1 MSTLPKKIVLLFT
14 LLSFILAACS
24 SSRTIVNG
32 IEEKEANEIL
42 VYLNNKGIQATK
54 AATAV
59 TGSGGQQKAV
69 LYDIQVPETQANEA
83 MALLNIAGLPRK
95 RGQSLLGIFAGGG
108 LVPSQMEEKIR
119 FQQGLAEQ
127 IASTLRK
134 IDGVI
139 DADVLL
145 TFPEEDPLNPDKAKG
160 KITAAVFIKHNGIL
174 DDPNANLVSKIK
186 RLVASS
192 IPSLDYENV
201 TVIGDR
207 ARNTNF
213 IPETTANAS
222 QEKMVDVWSMSLAEN
237 SLRKFQIIFFTL
249 ISATILLL
257 LFLIWLIWKCFPV
270 IKQAGGMK
278 SLLKAHPF
286 HVDVDSAPANDTSG
300 DQDAAKEES
309 EESNRE
315 ISGLEPDTESEEE
328 NPQPKK

>member
-1 MSTLPKKIVLLFT
+1 MISVKAVPRNLLFIFT
-14 LLSFILAACS
+14 LISLVLSSCS

-54 AATAV
+54 MKTATTGAA
-59 TGSGGQQKAV
+59 GGRLTV
-69 LYDIQVPETQANEA
+69 VIYDISVPESQANEA

-95 RGQSLLGIFAGGG
+95 RGQSLLSIFAGGG

-145 TFPEEDPLNPDKAKG
+145 TFPEEDPLNPEKVKG
-160 KITAAVFIKHNGIL
+160 KLTAAVFIKHNGIL
-174 DDPNANLVSKIK
+174 DDPNANLISKIK

-192 IPSLDYENV
+192 IPNLDYDNV

-207 ARNTNF
+207 ARNTTPL
-213 IPETTANAS
+213 IEAQMSAA
-222 QEKMVDVWSMSLAEN
+222 QEHLIDVWGISVSEP
-237 SLRKFQIIFFTL
+237 SLRRFQIIFFTL
-249 ISATILLL
+249 STLLILLL
-257 LFLIWLIWKCFPV
+257 LGLVWLIWKLFPLL
-270 IKQAGGMK
+270 KQAGG
-278 SLLKAHPF
+278 LRELIRA
-286 HVDVDSAPANDTSG
+286 APLHLEEK
-300 DQDAAKEES
+300 KEEK
-309 EESNRE
+309 EEAIE
-315 ISGLEPDTESEEE
+315 GEEE
-328 NPQPKK
+328 AAAEEKKEGQEPEK